1 MKAFKII
8 AISVSVLFA
17 WVLLAGIYRFNFTHD
32 DIYIEMGDGRVL
44 RHDEAV
50 TSAAHLEKKNA
61 TLRRDDILAADID
74 KSALVMRK
82 LFSLKTSAPFN
93 VNLPNSQMGVPLTY
107 FIGKSNTEGKQ
118 TNNELV
124 VGDYQYDEVKGKI
137 LLDYYKITPLNGL
150 PVSANAYQKRETDLF
165 TFLAPFA
172 VTTQETGVFWYLGLF
187 SIDYRTST
195 LSHLK
200 SEFIGDRV
208 EIKSIEFKE
217 PFDSPYSVSVTYKV
231 RSANQ
236 AMSDAPTE
244 TNTILLTVSETAM
257 TKIGK

>member
-8 AISVSVLFA
+8 VISVSVLFA
-17 WVLLAGIYRFNFTHD
+17 WALLAGIYRFNFTHD

-50 TSAAHLEKKNA
+50 TSAAHLEKKNG
-61 TLRRDDILAADID
+61 TLRDDILAADID

-93 VNLPNSQMGVPLTY
+93 VNLPNSPMGVPLTY
-107 FIGKSNTEGKQ
+107 FIGKSNTEGEQ

-124 VGDYQYDEVKGKI
+124 VGDYQDGEVKGKI

-150 PVSANAYQKRETDLF
+150 PVSANSYQKRETDRF

-172 VTTQETGVFWYLGLF
+172 VTTQGTGVFWYLGLF
-187 SIDYRTST
+187 SIDYRTNT

-217 PFDSPYSVSVTYKV
+217 SFGSPYSVSVTYKV
-231 RSANQ
+231 RSENQ